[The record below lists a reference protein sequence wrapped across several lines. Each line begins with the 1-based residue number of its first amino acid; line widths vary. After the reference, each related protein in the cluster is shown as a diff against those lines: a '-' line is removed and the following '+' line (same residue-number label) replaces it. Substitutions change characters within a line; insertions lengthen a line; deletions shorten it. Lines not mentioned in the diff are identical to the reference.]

1 MYLTKINMDLRN
13 RSVQQGF
20 RDCTDM
26 HRNIQKIFNSSRLD
40 SHVLYRL
47 VSKGNNSSAYIM
59 SSVPIN
65 EDMLD
70 PKSGFSFAGC
80 RCMDNFESK
89 IADGNV
95 YSFDLVAFPSKKKSF
110 DDAKN
115 SKRYF
120 LCNSTE
126 QIEWLTRKGELCGFV
141 LNSVCSD
148 KFGSISSIKKEHK
161 MRFSPVHFYGSLT
174 ITDREAFINS
184 WKNGIGPEK
193 AYGMG
198 MLIIR

>member
-47 VSKGNNSSAYIM
+47 VSKRHKLSAYIM
-59 SSVPIN
+59 SSVPVN
-65 EDMLD
+65 EDMID
-70 PKSGFSFAGC
+70 SRSGFSFAGC
-80 RCMDNFESK
+80 RCMDDFERK

-95 YSFDLVAFPSKKKSF
+95 YRFDLVAFPSKKKSF
-110 DDAKN
+110 NGAKN
-115 SKRYF
+115 SKRCF
-120 LCNSTE
+120 LYDSTE

-141 LNSVCSD
+141 LNSVCAD
-148 KFGSISSIKKEHK
+148 KYGSISSIKKEQK
-161 MRFSPVHFYGSLT
+161 LRFNPVHFYGSLT

-184 WKNGIGPEK
+184 WINGIGPEK

-198 MLIIR
+198 MLMIR

>member
-65 EDMLD
+65 
-70 PKSGFSFAGC
+70 
-80 RCMDNFESK
+80 
-89 IADGNV
+89 
-95 YSFDLVAFPSKKKSF
+95 
-110 DDAKN
+110 
-115 SKRYF
+115 
-120 LCNSTE
+120 
-126 QIEWLTRKGELCGFV
+126 
-141 LNSVCSD
+141 
-148 KFGSISSIKKEHK
+148 
-161 MRFSPVHFYGSLT
+161 
-174 ITDREAFINS
+174 
-184 WKNGIGPEK
+184 
-193 AYGMG
+193 
-198 MLIIR
+198 

>member
-13 RSVQQGF
+13 RSIQQGF

-47 VSKGNNSSAYIM
+47 VSKRHKLSAYIM
-59 SSVPIN
+59 SSVPVN
-65 EDMLD
+65 EDMID
-70 PKSGFSFAGC
+70 SRSGFSFAGC
-80 RCMDNFESK
+80 RCMDDFERK

-95 YSFDLVAFPSKKKSF
+95 YRFDLVAFPSKKKSF
-110 DDAKN
+110 NGAKN
-115 SKRYF
+115 SKRCF
-120 LCNSTE
+120 LYDSTE

-141 LNSVCSD
+141 LNSVCAD
-148 KFGSISSIKKEHK
+148 KYGSISSIKKEQK
-161 MRFSPVHFYGSLT
+161 LRFNPVHFYGSLT

-184 WKNGIGPEK
+184 WINGIGPEK

-198 MLIIR
+198 MLMIR